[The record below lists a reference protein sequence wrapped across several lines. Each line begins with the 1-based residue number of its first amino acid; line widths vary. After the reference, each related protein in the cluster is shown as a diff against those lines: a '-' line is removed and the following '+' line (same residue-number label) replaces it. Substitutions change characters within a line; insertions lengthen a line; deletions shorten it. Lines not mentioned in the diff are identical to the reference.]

1 MIITDDML
9 RLKCMIIFVNS
20 QQWLYRTK
28 KDFLGLKFK
37 VPLRANP
44 VNVHDETV
52 HQAKGKPF
60 SLALGLLVN
69 KV

>member
-1 MIITDDML
+1 MAL
-9 RLKCMIIFVNS
+9 S
-20 QQWLYRTK
+20 EK

-52 HQAKGKPF
+52 RQVKEKPF
-60 SLALGLLVN
+60 SLALGLLDLTKCSINLVIYSQ
-69 KV
+69 